1 MSYLVASLLIG
12 GCSTVTIR
20 DFGTERIF
28 AESRYELW
36 GVTLPWAPQK
46 GTRKL
51 VAEPSYESSAAF
63 FLWGLVGEA
72 HVNVDQICG
81 SNVPKQLQAQHTF
94 VDSFLTILTLGI
106 YAPRTVK
113 VWCGPA
119 QKAPATQKK
128 GS

>member
-1 MSYLVASLLIG
+1 MNIRMKHSFKSALLLGMSLLAV

-20 DFGTERIF
+20 DQGT
-28 AESRYELW
+28 
-36 GVTLPWAPQK
+36 Q
-46 GTRKL
+46 KL
-51 VAEPSYESSAAF
+51 VAEPSYESSKAF
-63 FLWGLVGEA
+63 FLGGLVGEA
-72 HVNVDQICG
+72 HVDVDQICG

-94 VDSFLTILTLGI
+94 VDSLLTGLTLGI

-119 QKAPATQKK
+119 QKAPAIQKK

>member
-1 MSYLVASLLIG
+1 MKHSFKSALLLGVSLLAV

-20 DFGTERIF
+20 DQGN
-28 AESRYELW
+28 
-36 GVTLPWAPQK
+36 Q
-46 GTRKL
+46 KL
-51 VAEPSYESSAAF
+51 VAEPSYESSKPF
-63 FLWGLVGEA
+63 FLGGLVGEA
-72 HVNVDQICG
+72 HVDVDQICG

-94 VDSFLTILTLGI
+94 VDSLLTGLTLGI

-119 QKAPATQKK
+119 QKAPAIQKK